1 MTSSDIDLKC
11 GKKLKFPSMFINI
24 KNNMEARILRNI
36 ITAYKNSDGIN
47 QIDGIYISIKDW
59 NKVSGLIKTSYIEKP
74 NYPLTDR
81 TILIDPSLYLL
92 FSGFDDDKISLSDSI
107 PQLEPLQPI
116 INEISKHTSQ
126 RDKIY
131 ENIDKVYPLLDSR
144 VIYGFI
150 ESQITNNAD
159 IIMAP
164 TTPISS
170 QTKVEEQIKKNK
182 EMNRASKILFD
193 TVFSA
198 YKDKKDFMNVL
209 PLRPSV
215 IKTDNLELLKD
226 AILINNPDQLGVQ
239 LLGLD
244 ETNSNQI
251 SLLLKLIK
259 DLSETNKP
267 LHILNVREFGY
278 VTFCYGANSLA
289 TPIAVDPYPGISIS
303 DQPIPRRGSY
313 YHYLD
318 MTDDS
323 YEILLGKTRPTYDF
337 PCHCEICIRNKKA
350 MDIGESFWNE
360 FRRVHFLLV
369 KNMEMKELRERNAP
383 LKDALRDKFSRS
395 SQTVW
400 IPYLN

>member
-1 MTSSDIDLKC
+1 MTSNEIDLKC

-47 QIDGIYISIKDW
+47 QIDGIYTSIKDW

-81 TILIDPSLYLL
+81 AILIDPSLYLL
-92 FSGFDDDKISLSDSI
+92 FSGFDDDKISLTDSI
-107 PQLEPLQPI
+107 PQLEPLKPI
-116 INEISKHTSQ
+116 INEISKQTSQ

-150 ESQITNNAD
+150 ENQITNNAD

-170 QTKVEEQIKKNK
+170 QTKVEEQIEKNK

-215 IKTDNLELLKD
+215 LKTDNLDVLKD
-226 AILINNPDQLGVQ
+226 AILINNPDQLGIQ

-259 DLSETNKP
+259 DLSESNKP

-278 VTFCYGANSLA
+278 VAFCYGANSLV
-289 TPIAVDPYPGISIS
+289 TPIAVDPYAGRSIS

-323 YEILLGKTRPTYDF
+323 YEILLSKTRPTYDF

-350 MDIGESFWNE
+350 MDVSESFWNE

-383 LKDALRDKFSRS
+383 LKDALCDKFSRS

-400 IPYLN
+400 IPYLD